1 MTILTEP
8 WRITLEQKLA
18 ELDAEVVT
26 LRQALRDIAAR
37 HDSAEGDAVTV
48 QIARKA
54 LGS

>member
-1 MTILTEP
+1 MSVLAEP
-8 WRITLEQKLA
+8 WRRTLELTIA

-37 HDSAEGDAVTV
+37 HDTEAGDAVTV